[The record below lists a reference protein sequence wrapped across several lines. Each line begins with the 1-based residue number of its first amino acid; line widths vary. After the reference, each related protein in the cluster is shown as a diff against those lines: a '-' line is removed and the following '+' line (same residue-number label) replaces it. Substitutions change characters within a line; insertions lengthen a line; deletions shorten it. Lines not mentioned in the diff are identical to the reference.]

1 MSFHDL
7 EFDILPQPDNTTCGP
22 TCLHALYRH
31 HGDDLPLDQVIDEVP
46 KLEEGGTLA
55 VLMGCHALR
64 RGYQAHITTA
74 NLQVFDPTWF
84 QPGAPPLD
92 YRLRRQMEFKTSP
105 KLQLASQAY
114 LDFLELGGTIGMED
128 LTSSLI
134 RRYLRRN
141 VPILTGL
148 SATYLY
154 RCALEWGPNCDL
166 DDVRGVPAGH
176 FVVLC
181 GYDRKHRQVLV
192 ADPFRAHPF
201 GPDHYYQVNANRVI
215 RAILL
220 GVLTYDANVLI
231 VQPRDNTR

>member
-1 MSFHDL
+1 
-7 EFDILPQPDNTTCGP
+7 
-22 TCLHALYRH
+22 
-31 HGDDLPLDQVIDEVP
+31 
-46 KLEEGGTLA
+46 
-55 VLMGCHALR
+55 LR

-92 YRLRRQMEFKTSP
+92 DRLRRQMEFKTSP

-148 SATYLY
+148 SATSLY
-154 RCALEWGPNCDL
+154 RCAREWGPNCDL
-166 DDVRGVPAGH
+166 DDVRGVPAGQ

-215 RAILL
+215 R
-220 GVLTYDANVLI
+220 
-231 VQPRDNTR
+231 